1 MQAEKVHD
9 LLRTSPRMAPDT
21 REPVTGCRQATV
33 GCRKAVGH
41 VVEQALSL
49 CQIGGILGRMPRFA
63 ANISLLYPEYPF
75 EDRFAAAAR
84 SGFSAVECQFPY
96 ALPARRCRDLLDRH
110 GLRLVLH
117 NLPAG
122 DWATGERGIACLADR
137 QVEFREG
144 VEQALA
150 HARITGVRKLNCLAG
165 LLPEGADPAEARS
178 VMGAN
183 LRYAQARLSPHGI
196 GLVVEAINTWDMPR
210 FLLPTVQEVLHLLD
224 RQQVP
229 GVKVQLDFYH
239 VTRMGQEALP
249 LLARYLPR
257 IGHLQ
262 LADAPGRH
270 EPGTGR
276 IPFRT
281 WLRWLD
287 AAGYGGYVGCEYVPA
302 RGGVGGTDAGLAW
315 MARLGYAPGSSGP
328 SA

>member
-1 MQAEKVHD
+1 
-9 LLRTSPRMAPDT
+9 
-21 REPVTGCRQATV
+21 
-33 GCRKAVGH
+33 
-41 VVEQALSL
+41 
-49 CQIGGILGRMPRFA
+49 MPRFA

-75 EDRFAAAAR
+75 EARFAAAAR

-150 HARITGVRKLNCLAG
+150 HARITGVRQLNCLAG

-210 FLLPTVQEVLHLLD
+210 FLLPTVQEV
-224 RQQVP
+224 
-229 GVKVQLDFYH
+229 
-239 VTRMGQEALP
+239 LP

-315 MARLGYAPGSSGP
+315 MARLGCAPGSSGP